1 MEEEEMDIKKY
12 LDFAFETAVDTI
24 DVGAFSKEDA
34 LKMVI
39 TGMKAYGKR
48 NGFEFSDEDIKARAL
63 AGLKELGHAEADFDA
78 DHRPDSVNA
87 PKQTTREELLQYAFD
102 SATAAIE
109 PGVFTP
115 DVALKMVIT
124 GMKGYSDS
132 NSQGFTEEEIRA
144 FAEKKLRELE
154 VADADFD
161 AEHRPDSVNAPKETT
176 KEDFLNFA
184 FDSVTSVLD
193 LGGFKPEDALK
204 MAVTGMKAYAY
215 DNNQK
220 FTNEE
225 IIETAKKRMKEIFGA
240 SKDYEYLDWSMP
252 R

>member
-1 MEEEEMDIKKY
+1 MDIKKY

-87 PKQTTREELLQYAFD
+87 PK
-102 SATAAIE
+102 
-109 PGVFTP
+109 
-115 DVALKMVIT
+115 
-124 GMKGYSDS
+124 
-132 NSQGFTEEEIRA
+132 
-144 FAEKKLRELE
+144 
-154 VADADFD
+154 
-161 AEHRPDSVNAPKETT
+161 ETT

-193 LGGFKPEDALK
+193 LGGFRPEDALK

-225 IIETAKKRMKEIFGA
+225 IIETAKKKMKEIFGA